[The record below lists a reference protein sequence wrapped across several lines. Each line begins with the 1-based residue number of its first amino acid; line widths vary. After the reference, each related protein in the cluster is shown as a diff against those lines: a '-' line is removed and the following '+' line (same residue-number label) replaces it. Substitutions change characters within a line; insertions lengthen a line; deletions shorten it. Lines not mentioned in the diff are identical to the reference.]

1 MGFAH
6 ASTLRDASTT
16 RDRSCQYALR
26 AWRNLETC
34 QLREDHSGQ
43 FHYRAKR
50 GAQYRSDS
58 TIDAPYRFAMPV
70 RPEIGRAST
79 PCGRGRDSGKHASSA
94 SCRRAGAASQES
106 SPTPALRATPPKRGI
121 RHITELCSVHSID
134 RIARSMHSMGFAH
147 ASTTQDQ
154 GGASTIT
161 ERSCPYATRAV
172 AWKRRRKTMPA
183 PRRPLGPVPLPR

>member
-26 AWRNLETC
+26 AWTNLETR

-50 GAQYRSDS
+50 GAQYRWDN

-70 RPEIGRAST
+70 RPEIGRARSSRNGTWKNLEKRQFRAAPGQFRLCRTIAKERDIYVLPMST
-79 PCGRGRDSGKHASSA
+79 KKGSTCAAPTAREPKAFPGIV
-94 SCRRAGAASQES
+94 GAEHCS
-106 SPTPALRATPPKRGI
+106 ALRT
-121 RHITELCSVHSID
+121 
-134 RIARSMHSMGFAH
+134 
-147 ASTTQDQ
+147 
-154 GGASTIT
+154 
-161 ERSCPYATRAV
+161 
-172 AWKRRRKTMPA
+172 
-183 PRRPLGPVPLPR
+183 